1 MSSRNAKA
9 VVLAGVAEVAKA
21 LGNAHR
27 VEILELLAQGEK
39 GVEALASRAGLSV
52 ANASQHLRLMRGAG
66 LLTSRREGKQVL
78 YQVSDSSV
86 IDTLMTLRRV
96 AERNLAAVREALGG
110 YFHERDSMEPV
121 SREELARRLRDGLVT
136 LIDVRPEDEYEAG
149 HLPGSISI
157 PLGELAHR
165 LRDIPE
171 HLEIVAYCRGP
182 YCVFAFE
189 AVALLRDNGF
199 RVRRLEDGYP
209 EWRAAGLR
217 VEYGS
222 SGQAA

>member
-1 MSSRNAKA
+1 MT
-9 VVLAGVAEVAKA
+9 VLAGVADVAKA

-39 GVEALASRAGLSV
+39 GVEALAKRAGLSV
-52 ANASQHLRLMRGAG
+52 ANASQHLRFMRGAG
-66 LLTSRREGKQVL
+66 LLTSRRQGKQVL

-86 IDTLMTLRRV
+86 IDTLTALRRV
-96 AERNLAAVREALGG
+96 AERNLAAVREVIGG

-157 PLGELAHR
+157 PLRDLSHR
-165 LRDIPE
+165 LRDIPRD
-171 HLEIVAYCRGP
+171 LEIVAYCRGP

-189 AVALLRDNGF
+189 AVALLRDSGF
-199 RVRRLEDGYP
+199 KARRLEDGYP

-217 VEYGS
+217 VESGS
-222 SGQAA
+222 SA

>member
-9 VVLAGVAEVAKA
+9 IVLGGVAEVAKA
-21 LGNAHR
+21 FGNTHR

-39 GVEALASRAGLSV
+39 SVEALARRAGLSV
-52 ANASQHLRLMRGAG
+52 ANASQHLRFMRSAG

-78 YQVSDSSV
+78 YQVSDSSI
-86 IDTLMTLRRV
+86 IDTLVVLRRV
-96 AERNLAAVREALGG
+96 AERNLAEVREALGG

-121 SREELARRLRDGLVT
+121 SREELAGRLRDGLVT

-157 PLGELAHR
+157 PLRELTHR
-165 LRDIPE
+165 LRDIPKS
-171 HLEIVAYCRGP
+171 LEIVAYCRGP

-199 RVRRLEDGYP
+199 KARRLEDGYP

-217 VEYGS
+217 VEYGA
-222 SGQAA
+222 SGRTV